1 MDIEL
6 QSVSFAYPAGVPVLD
21 DLDLFIPGG
30 QSVALVG
37 ANGSGKT
44 TLARHLN
51 GLLRPSR
58 GRVLVDGADIADR
71 RVADLAASVAVGF
84 QDPDRQVFS
93 RSVRAE
99 VEFGPR
105 RLGFCTER
113 RERAVAAA
121 LAATGLAEA
130 ADVHPHDLGE
140 SRRMLLALASLLAME
155 TAVLVLDEPTVG
167 LDPAGEARVVRAVA
181 ALRAAARTV
190 IAISHDMRFAAES
203 LRAHRRAR
211 AWPRRPRRQPGRGL
225 RRRLVAD
232 PAACRSGA
240 ARGRPPRCQTGPRLH
255 ALGVGPPGSRA
266 RAAPTSEPHSHLT
279 WHGGR
284 QVR

>member
-1 MDIEL
+1 MDVEL
-6 QSVSFAYPAGVPVLD
+6 QSVSFAYPGGVPVLD
-21 DLDLFIPGG
+21 DVDLFIPGG

-58 GRVLVDGADIADR
+58 GRVLVDGADIANR

-84 QDPDRQVFS
+84 ADPDRQVFS

-105 RLGFCTER
+105 RLGFSTER
-113 RERAVAAA
+113 RERAVAEA

-130 ADVHPHDLGE
+130 AEIHPHDLGE
-140 SRRMLLALASLLAME
+140 SRRMLLALASLLAMQ

-190 IAISHDMRFAAES
+190 IAISHDMRFAAGSFERIVVLERGRIVLDGS
-203 LRAHRRAR
+203 PAEVYAEGSWPILRRA
-211 AWPRRPRRQPGRGL
+211 GL
-225 RRRLVAD
+225 EPPEAALLGARLGLGSTPSESALL
-232 PAACRSGA
+232 AAA
-240 ARGRPPRCQTGPRLH
+240 HGPL
-255 ALGVGPPGSRA
+255 
-266 RAAPTSEPHSHLT
+266 PHRNRT
-279 WHGGR
+279 AT
-284 QVR
+284 

>member
-6 QSVSFAYPAGVPVLD
+6 QSVSFAYPADVPVLD

-58 GRVLVDGADIADR
+58 GRVLVDGADIANR

-84 QDPDRQVFS
+84 ADPDRQVFS

-105 RLGFCTER
+105 RLGFSTER

-130 ADVHPHDLGE
+130 AEIHPHDLGE

-155 TAVLVLDEPTVG
+155 SAVLVLDEPTVG

-190 IAISHDMRFAAES
+190 IAISHDMRFAAGSFERIVVLERGRIVLDGS
-203 LRAHRRAR
+203 PAEVYAEDSWPILRRA
-211 AWPRRPRRQPGRGL
+211 GL
-225 RRRLVAD
+225 EPPEAALLGARLGLGSTPSESALL
-232 PAACRSGA
+232 AAA
-240 ARGRPPRCQTGPRLH
+240 HGPL
-255 ALGVGPPGSRA
+255 
-266 RAAPTSEPHSHLT
+266 PHRNRT
-279 WHGGR
+279 AT
-284 QVR
+284 